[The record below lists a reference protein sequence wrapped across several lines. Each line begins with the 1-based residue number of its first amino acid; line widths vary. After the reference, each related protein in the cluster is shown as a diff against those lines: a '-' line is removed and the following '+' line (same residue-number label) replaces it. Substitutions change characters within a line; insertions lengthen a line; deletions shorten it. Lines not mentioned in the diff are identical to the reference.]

1 MIGEDK
7 YAVRSVL
14 NDPAEETARA
24 MGRKKPQKTPLEQA
38 KKWATDYLKRPH
50 SEKELRDKLR
60 EKGVSEA
67 DIETVTA
74 LCVDYGVV
82 NDAEYAG
89 MIARHYTAMGY
100 GPGRI
105 RQELKRRGVPP
116 ELWDAAFEELD
127 EDTENIDRLLRQKLR
142 GQDASDRKIR
152 DRAASFLFRRGYSWN
167 DIRAALAR
175 FGADDDEYCE

>member
-1 MIGEDK
+1 
-7 YAVRSVL
+7 
-14 NDPAEETARA
+14 
-24 MGRKKPQKTPLEQA
+24 
-38 KKWATDYLKRPH
+38 
-50 SEKELRDKLR
+50 
-60 EKGVSEA
+60 
-67 DIETVTA
+67 
-74 LCVDYGVV
+74 
-82 NDAEYAG
+82 

-116 ELWDAAFEELD
+116 ELWDSAFEELD
-127 EDTENIDRLLRQKLR
+127 EDTENIDRLLRQRLR

-175 FGADDDEYCE
+175 YGADDDEYCE